1 VPHESPAR
9 SAPERLDVAV
19 DASVMWRGDKP
30 VAAVVAWVF
39 ASDPEHLDCENGSGD
54 LTGSLV
60 LPAGVGVLAAELT
73 AIAVAIEQA
82 LRLHPLPER
91 LRVLSDSRAALDTL
105 RRARTQGRKARDAEE
120 DALKRVTDATRAAE
134 NGRMRIELAHVR
146 GHGGHPLNEAAHRLA
161 TDAAR
166 QAASQQVASQ
176 PAASQRASPRRTG
189 ASPGC

>member
-1 VPHESPAR
+1 MPHESPAR

-19 DASVMWRGDKP
+19 DASVMWRGDQP
-30 VAAVVAWVF
+30 VSAAVAWAF
-39 ASDPEHLDCENGSGD
+39 ASDPLRVEPVDGAPG

-60 LPAGVGVLAAELT
+60 LPAGVGVLAAELA

-82 LRLHPLPER
+82 LRLGTPPER
-91 LRVLSDSRAALDTL
+91 LRVLSDSRAALETL

-120 DALKRVTDATRAAE
+120 DALKRVAEATRAATNE
-134 NGRMRIELAHVR
+134 RMRIDFAHVR
-146 GHGGHPLNEAAHRLA
+146 GHRGHPLNEAAHRLA

-176 PAASQRASPRRTG
+176 QVASQ
-189 ASPGC
+189 

>member
-1 VPHESPAR
+1 
-9 SAPERLDVAV
+9 
-19 DASVMWRGDKP
+19 MWRGDHP
-30 VAAVVAWVF
+30 VATAVAWAF
-39 ASDPEHLDCENGSGD
+39 ASNPLRVEPEGGAVG

-120 DALKRVTDATRAAE
+120 DALKRVTDAIRAAE
-134 NGRMRIELAHVR
+134 NGRMRIDFAHVR
-146 GHGGHPLNEAAHRLA
+146 GHRGHPLNEAAHRLA

-166 QAASQQVASQ
+166 QAASQR
-176 PAASQRASPRRTG
+176 AAPRRAG